1 MISYYNY
8 IKMLNEKQ
16 IELYDHQKRISY
28 YKLSNL
34 KNNNN
39 NNNNNIMIGGG
50 NVKINFDKL
59 QNYQI
64 EKLIF
69 KVLNNEDNDA
79 VDMIKYYNKL

>member
-8 IKMLNEKQ
+8 IKMLNEKN

-39 NNNNNIMIGGG
+39 NIMLGGG
-50 NVKINFDKL
+50 IGKTDKIDFDKL

-64 EKLIF
+64 EKIIF